1 MIKFINSLICVLS
14 IIGLTNTKPNKI
26 YHGSREKNEIY
37 LTFDDGYSYK
47 NTCLILDTLKR
58 HNVPAAFFL
67 EGGFLDNHPSI
78 VNRMIDD
85 GHIVACHTWTHRDI
99 TSLSNDQFIRELN
112 QYRKR
117 YKEITNQEMPLYFRP
132 PMGFIDEKKERIL
145 SYRGYKIFLWDVNY
159 VDYDRTRDYG
169 TSNAYN
175 SIVPYVQNGSIILM
189 HTMLDSNAKALDKI
203 LTDLK
208 KDYVFKSI
216 SEL

>member
-1 MIKFINSLICVLS
+1 
-14 IIGLTNTKPNKI
+14 
-26 YHGSREKNEIY
+26 
-37 LTFDDGYSYK
+37 
-47 NTCLILDTLKR
+47 
-58 HNVPAAFFL
+58 
-67 EGGFLDNHPSI
+67 
-78 VNRMIDD
+78 
-85 GHIVACHTWTHRDI
+85 
-99 TSLSNDQFIRELN
+99 
-112 QYRKR
+112 
-117 YKEITNQEMPLYFRP
+117 MPLYFRP